1 MYNVR
6 ECMSCLIVNII
17 IEGSSVCHCSRVRV
31 FVIVQQPQF
40 LQANY
45 QLWDKPSM
53 ANLFLDEH
61 GVALMMRHGAPQL
74 ITVIILYLCVQC
86 PYPISF
92 PPFPPQDSF
101 CHGSAVE
108 SYDVQYLVESVPE
121 KPTSLTSAAAHCTL
135 RNLTSAT
142 RYQAKVK
149 VQWNKMKREG
159 VYI

>member
-92 PPFPPQDSF
+92 PPFPPRIP
-101 CHGSAVE
+101 SAMAVLWRAMMF
-108 SYDVQYLVESVPE
+108 S
-121 KPTSLTSAAAHCTL
+121 TSSSLCL
-135 RNLTSAT
+135 RNQPVSLLQLPTALYATSRLPRGT
-142 RYQAKVK
+142 RPKSRYSGTK
-149 VQWNKMKREG
+149 
-159 VYI
+159 

>member
-1 MYNVR
+1 MCVV
-6 ECMSCLIVNII
+6 SLPDLL
-17 IEGSSVCHCSRVRV
+17 SS
-31 FVIVQQPQF
+31 
-40 LQANY
+40 
-45 QLWDKPSM
+45 
-53 ANLFLDEH
+53 
-61 GVALMMRHGAPQL
+61 
-74 ITVIILYLCVQC
+74 
-86 PYPISF
+86 IS
-92 PPFPPQDSF
+92 PQDSV

-121 KPTSLTSAAAHCTL
+121 KPTSLSSAAVHCTL